1 VADISPL
8 IPQGRQVIQSYG
20 GGGFRISGVD
30 HRGSVIVFPTRTIP
44 WHASVLAEATAENL
58 AAVTAADAEVTLLL
72 VGGGAAPAGMLAPG
86 LRKSLR
92 DAGIVSEV
100 MDTGAAC
107 RTFNVL
113 MAEERRVAAALIAT
127 H

>member
-1 VADISPL
+1 M
-8 IPQGRQVIQSYG
+8 IQAYG

-30 HRGSVIVFPTRTIP
+30 HRGSVIVFPTRTVA
-44 WHASVLAEATAENL
+44 WAVATLAEATEENL
-58 AAVTAADAEVTLLL
+58 ARIATAGADVELLL
-72 VGGGAAPAGMLAPG
+72 VGAGRAPAPLAQE
-86 LRKSLR
+86 LRKTLR
-92 DAGIVSEV
+92 SSGVVAEV

-127 H
+127 P

>member
-1 VADISPL
+1 M
-8 IPQGRQVIQSYG
+8 IQAYG
-20 GGGFRISGVD
+20 CGGFRISGVD
-30 HRGSVIVFPTRTIP
+30 HRGSVIVFPTRTVS
-44 WHASVLAEATAENL
+44 WEATMLAEATEENL
-58 AAVTAADAEVTLLL
+58 ARVATAGADVALLL
-72 VGGGAAPAGMLAPG
+72 IGAGRAPGVLAPE

-92 DAGIVSEV
+92 GSGIVAEV

-127 H
+127 P

>member
-1 VADISPL
+1 LADITPL
-8 IPQGRQVIQSYG
+8 IPEGRQVIQSYG

-30 HRGSVIVFPTRTIP
+30 HRGSVIVFPTRTVA
-44 WHASVLAEATAENL
+44 WNATALAEATADNL
-58 AAVTAADAEVTLLL
+58 APVTAPGADVTLLL
-72 VGGGAAPAGMLAPG
+72 VGAGRAPPGLLAPD
-86 LRKSLR
+86 LRKTLR
-92 DAGIVSEV
+92 EAGIVAEV

-127 H
+127 Q